1 MNNSNINSP
10 QTKTPRHVQA
20 ALKKQGAVVALR
32 QLIERQR
39 IEAREQLLQLTRE
52 AAAETARARKID
64 REDFRVQEG
73 RFAARLGRMVLNAMR
88 VQGIEGVL
96 LEAGAVETLWSPEE
110 RDALALFLKPK
121 ESDFGIQLDDASHQ
135 TTPVNDAADPTIES
149 PGSPT
154 EMHGRQEIS

>member
-64 REDFRVQEG
+64 REDFREQEG
-73 RFAARLGRMVLNAMR
+73 RLAARLGRMVLNAMR
-88 VQGIEGVL
+88 VQGINGVL
-96 LEAGAVETLWSPEE
+96 LDAGTVEIQWSAED
-110 RDALALFLKPK
+110 RDALALFLRPRSS
-121 ESDFGIQLDDASHQ
+121 EYGVHPDDADHITLVHQ
-135 TTPVNDAADPTIES
+135 EVHPISES
-149 PGSPT
+149 PVLST
-154 EMHGRQEIS
+154 EISGSAQIS

>member
-39 IEAREQLLQLTRE
+39 IQARDQLLQLTRE
-52 AAAETARARKID
+52 AAAETARARKKD
-64 REDFRVQEG
+64 REDFREQEG

-88 VQGIEGVL
+88 VHGVEGVL
-96 LEAGAVETLWSPEE
+96 LEAGTVETQWSPEE
-110 RDALALFLKPK
+110 RDALALFLLPR
-121 ESDFGIQLDDASHQ
+121 SPDFCIHLDDTSDQ
-135 TTPVNDAADPTIES
+135 TTLVPDAAPPLIES
-149 PGSPT
+149 PDLPT
-154 EMHGRQEIS
+154 EIERRGGIS